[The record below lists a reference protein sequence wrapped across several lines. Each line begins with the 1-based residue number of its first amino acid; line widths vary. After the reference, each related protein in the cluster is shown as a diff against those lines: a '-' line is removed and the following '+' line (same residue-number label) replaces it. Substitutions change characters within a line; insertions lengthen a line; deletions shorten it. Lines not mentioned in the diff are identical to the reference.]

1 MYVPVQFLIVQYL
14 THGAT
19 PPAAAP
25 ACLQSNAAP
34 QAPAFDARCLCN
46 APAGACVGSVALQ
59 CRPPPLPRCNG
70 AQRAAGACSWGNGPS
85 LSTPVPAT
93 ALQLRCRVA
102 TPVPHHRPTF
112 PPSPPGY
119 AHRAMRQ
126 RRRSLSTPVAAAAL
140 QLCCRVATPVTPAPR
155 HRPRGAGACVESVLT
170 PDGAVAPCIARGRS
184 PAPGDAPHHHYHC
197 PAACWGPILLP
208 AAAAILHHPARGPF
222 RRPAPCVTATLPLRC
237 PAPLHKN
244 CPWRRGEA
252 HRLGEHCQVRCRD
265 RLPVCAPQ
273 S

>member
-1 MYVPVQFLIVQYL
+1 MGQRCPRRPP
-14 THGAT
+14 GAT
-19 PPAAAP
+19 
-25 ACLQSNAAP
+25 
-34 QAPAFDARCLCN
+34 RH
-46 APAGACVGSVALQ
+46 
-59 CRPPPLPRCNG
+59 RR
-70 AQRAAGACSWGNGPS
+70 RS
-85 LSTPVPAT
+85 LSTPVACAT
-93 ALQLRCRVA
+93 RLRERAWGQLPYNAARRAVTRRRCRVA
-102 TPVPHHRPTF
+102 TARNAPPAHAHGATGPRFRHPF
-112 PPSPPGY
+112 PPPRCNCAAALQHLCRTTARRFPRRRSCVATPPGY

-140 QLCCRVATPVTPAPR
+140 QLRCRVATPVTPAPR
-155 HRPRGAGACVESVLT
+155 HRPRGAGACAESVLT

-222 RRPAPCVTATLPLRC
+222 RRPAPCVTATLPLRR
-237 PAPLHKN
+237 PAPPHKN